1 MSKVIVELGYKS
13 YVMEAD
19 KALALMELLQGAER
33 YQSKYHGG
41 GRGNTHHVYDEEF
54 DMSIKYMPDKL
65 YGMAKLAGK
74 PEEK

>member
-41 GRGNTHHVYDEEF
+41 GKGNTHHVYDEEF
-54 DMSIKYMPDKL
+54 DMSIKYMPNKL
-65 YGMAKLAGK
+65 YAMAKLAGK